1 MPSRIE
7 VTHLSKRYRRGHQSF
22 WALRDVSFTCEEGEV
37 LGIIGP
43 NGAGKTTLLC
53 ALLGSVHRTSGDI
66 KLSGEVGAMISL
78 GVGFCEDFTGRE
90 NVIQNSRLLGMR
102 KIDLQA
108 VADFSGCNA
117 QMDVPFK
124 RFSNGQKV
132 RLEFAALTQLIAPI
146 LLFDEDL
153 SWADAEFRAKA
164 LTFIQSAGKQG
175 RTVLVVSHIEDR
187 LRSMCTRVMWMEKG
201 QIMEIGE
208 PERVIDHYLRSAQ

>member
-1 MPSRIE
+1 MPPRIE
-7 VTHLSKRYRRGHQSF
+7 VRHLSKRYRRGSETF
-22 WALRDVSFTCEEGEV
+22 WALRDVSFTSMPGEV

-53 ALLGSVHRTSGDI
+53 ALLGSVHRTSGEI
-66 KLSGEVGAMISL
+66 KLSGEIGAMIAL

-90 NVIQNSRLLGMR
+90 NVRQSSKLMGIQ
-102 KIDLQA
+102 KINLQA
-108 VADFSGCNA
+108 VAEFSGCQS

-132 RLEFAALTQLIAPI
+132 RLEFAALTQLDAPI

-164 LTFIQSAGKQG
+164 LGFIQSAGTHG

-187 LRSMCTRVMWMEKG
+187 LRTMCTRVMWMEKG
-201 QIMEIGE
+201 QILEIGE
-208 PERVIDHYLRSAQ
+208 PNEVIDHYLKGRA